1 MGKNYATQFDFSHKK
16 KFSRIFFL
24 RVGVLLREK
33 LNPPPPATLSEK
45 KNWIPH
51 ALDAK
56 VVGMAEKQI
65 IDNEYYRVLGQQ

>member
-1 MGKNYATQFDFSHKK
+1 MPPNLILAIRK

-24 RVGVLLREK
+24 RGGVLLREK
-33 LNPPPPATLSEK
+33 LNPPPQPSLKK

>member
-1 MGKNYATQFDFSHKK
+1 MPPKLILAIKKNLVG
-16 KFSRIFFL
+16 FFFFAWGS
-24 RVGVLLREK
+24 VVKREVES
-33 LNPPPPATLSEK
+33 PPPPATLSEK

-65 IDNEYYRVLGQQ
+65 TDNEYYRVLGQQ

>member
-1 MGKNYATQFDFSHKK
+1 MPPNLILAKK
-16 KFSRIFFL
+16 KNLVGFFFAWGS
-24 RVGVLLREK
+24 VVKREVES
-33 LNPPPPATLSEK
+33 PPPQPSLKK